1 MQSILALATE
11 GAPTGWMSLRD
22 GCGSKGGSLSQHR
35 ESDRHKMSE
44 SEIGRA
50 DEQPGSS
57 GKPDLDASAGRSDR
71 EGLEPGPIV
80 ETDVTMALP
89 PWFALRVRPNYE
101 KPVSAALRGKGFQEF
116 LPLVRSRRQWSDRVK
131 VMDLPLFPG
140 YLFCRL
146 NLDDRMPLLT
156 TPGFLYLVGV
166 GKNPEP
172 VDQSEI
178 EAIQSV
184 LRSGLPVT
192 RWPSLMVGQKVRLK
206 HGPLRGL
213 EGVLT
218 KIANQ
223 HRIYVSVTLLKRS
236 ISVEVA
242 PEWIHPLD
250 ASSEPESGSKNPAA
264 TEISLRRI

>member
-1 MQSILALATE
+1 MKERKNDVASDAQEHSAESNSVVELEKLPVRGTE
-11 GAPTGWMSLRD
+11 G
-22 GCGSKGGSLSQHR
+22 
-35 ESDRHKMSE
+35 
-44 SEIGRA
+44 
-50 DEQPGSS
+50 
-57 GKPDLDASAGRSDR
+57 
-71 EGLEPGPIV
+71 
-80 ETDVTMALP
+80 DVTMVLA

-101 KPVSAALRGKGFQEF
+101 KPVAAALRGKGFQEF
-116 LPLVRSRRQWSDRVK
+116 LPLVQSRRQWSDRVK
-131 VMDLPLFPG
+131 TMDLPLFPG

-146 NLDDRMPLLT
+146 NLEQRLPLLT

-172 VDQSEI
+172 VEESEI

-184 LRSGLPVT
+184 LRSGLPVLP
-192 RWPSLMVGQKVRLK
+192 WPSLMVGQKVRLK

-223 HRIYVSVTLLKRS
+223 HRMYVAVTLLKRS

-242 PEWIHPLD
+242 PEWIDPIGAPNSP
-250 ASSEPESGSKNPAA
+250 ASNVSIQSEGIVSPG
-264 TEISLRRI
+264 RV

>member
-1 MQSILALATE
+1 M
-11 GAPTGWMSLRD
+11 
-22 GCGSKGGSLSQHR
+22 K
-35 ESDRHKMSE
+35 
-44 SEIGRA
+44 
-50 DEQPGSS
+50 EQEDDL
-57 GKPDLDASAGRSDR
+57 KPDALERASHPVASDTTEPAEIEQLQAPR
-71 EGLEPGPIV
+71 GVKGDVAVELE
-80 ETDVTMALP
+80 

-101 KPVSAALRGKGFQEF
+101 KPVATALRGKGFQEF

-131 VMDLPLFPG
+131 IMDLPLFPG

-146 NLDDRMPLLT
+146 NLEERMPLVT

-172 VDQSEI
+172 VDESEI
-178 EAIQSV
+178 AAIQSV
-184 LRSGLPVT
+184 VRSGLPVT
-192 RWPSLMVGQKVRLK
+192 PWPSLMVGQKVQLQ

-223 HRIYVSVTLLKRS
+223 HRMFVSVTLLKRS

-242 PEWIHPLD
+242 PEWIHPIR
-250 ASSEPESGSKNPAA
+250 ASNEAGLNSSVSSAA
-264 TEISLRRI
+264 ETMPGRV

>member
-1 MQSILALATE
+1 MNLKD
-11 GAPTGWMSLRD
+11 R
-22 GCGSKGGSLSQHR
+22 CGSKGGSLSQQHESGR
-35 ESDRHKMSE
+35 RKMREPEIVRAEEHLGHSGESDLNATP
-44 SEIGRA
+44 GRSGL
-50 DEQPGSS
+50 ELEPGSS
-57 GKPDLDASAGRSDR
+57 VESDA
-71 EGLEPGPIV
+71 
-80 ETDVTMALP
+80 TMALP

-101 KPVSAALRGKGFQEF
+101 KPVAAALRGKGFQEF

-146 NLDDRMPLLT
+146 NLEERMPLLT

-192 RWPSLMVGQKVRLK
+192 PWPSLMVGQRVRLK

-223 HRIYVSVTLLKRS
+223 HRIYVAVTLLKRS

-242 PEWIHPLD
+242 PEWIHPMNV
-250 ASSEPESGSKNPAA
+250 SSEPAPSSNNPAA
-264 TEISLRRI
+264 TEISSGRI

>member
-1 MQSILALATE
+1 MVGSQRAVAYPLDEADNMNERKNEVANDARDGSEESNSLVMAGRDELQPL
-11 GAPTGWMSLRD
+11 GAP
-22 GCGSKGGSLSQHR
+22 K
-35 ESDRHKMSE
+35 SE
-44 SEIGRA
+44 G
-50 DEQPGSS
+50 
-57 GKPDLDASAGRSDR
+57 
-71 EGLEPGPIV
+71 
-80 ETDVTMALP
+80 DVTIALP

-101 KPVSAALRGKGFQEF
+101 KPVAAALRGKGFQEF
-116 LPLVRSRRQWSDRVK
+116 LPLVQSRRQWSDRVK
-131 VMDLPLFPG
+131 MLDLPLFPG

-146 NLDDRMPLLT
+146 NLEQRMPLLT

-172 VDQSEI
+172 VNESEI

-184 LRSGLPVT
+184 LRSGVPVKP
-192 RWPSLMVGQKVRLK
+192 WPSLMVGQKVRLK

-223 HRIYVSVTLLKRS
+223 HRMFVAVTLLKRS

-242 PEWIHPLD
+242 PEWIDPIKAPTSAGSNLGIQSEGVI
-250 ASSEPESGSKNPAA
+250 SSG
-264 TEISLRRI
+264 RV